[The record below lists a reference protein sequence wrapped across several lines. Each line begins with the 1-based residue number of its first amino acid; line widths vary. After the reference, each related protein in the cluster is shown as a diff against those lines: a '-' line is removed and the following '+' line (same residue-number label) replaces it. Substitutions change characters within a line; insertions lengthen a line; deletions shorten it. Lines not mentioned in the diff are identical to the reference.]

1 MLFSLIV
8 ANIKIIVRDRQA
20 LFWALFFPLIFVMV
34 FGLFR
39 LDEPVKTTIAVVDG
53 AQDTVSQAFISN
65 LGSIELLNLEQDK
78 NEQEARDAL
87 KEGRVSFVLLIP
99 QGLAEHIREGG
110 TSPISLTI
118 IYDESRMQSNQI
130 ILGVIR
136 QFVDQT
142 NMALQ
147 QAKPL
152 IELQPQGIQT
162 RNVRYFDFLLPGFV
176 GMGVM
181 MYSLMGMASVV
192 ALYRQQKIFK
202 RILTTPLKVRSF
214 FIAQIIAYLLL
225 SLVQA
230 GIILAA
236 GVLLFNGHI
245 YGNIFGMFILV
256 ICANIIFLNLG
267 FIIGALAKRVEAA
280 NGFANAVAIPMMF
293 FSGTFF
299 STDNLP
305 GIMPDIVKYL
315 PLTPLIS
322 AMRGISV
329 DAQPFWAYPSELA
342 ILGAWIVVT
351 SALALKVFKFE

>member
-1 MLFSLIV
+1 MLFPLIV

-20 LFWALFFPLIFVMV
+20 LFWALLFPLIFVVV
-34 FGLFR
+34 FGLFK
-39 LDEPVKTTIAVVDG
+39 LDEPVKTTIAVVDR
-53 AQDTVSQAFISN
+53 AQDPVSKAFISN
-65 LGSIELLNLEQDK
+65 LGSIELLTLEQGK
-78 NEQEARDAL
+78 SEQEARDAL
-87 KEGRVSFVLLIP
+87 KEVRISFVLLIP
-99 QGLAEHIREGG
+99 QGLAGQIQN
-110 TSPISLTI
+110 TSSPVAITI
-118 IYDESRMQSNQI
+118 IYDESRAQSNQI
-130 ILGVIR
+130 ILGVVR

-147 QAKPL
+147 NAKPL
-152 IELQPQGIQT
+152 IELKPEGIQT

-181 MYSLMGMASVV
+181 MYSLTGMASIV

-202 RILTTPLKVRSF
+202 RILTTPLRVRSF

-225 SLVQA
+225 SIVQA

-236 GVLLFNGHI
+236 GVFLFNGHV
-245 YGNIFGMFILV
+245 YGNIFGIFILV
-256 ICANIIFLNLG
+256 IFANTIFLNIG

-280 NGFANAVAIPMMF
+280 SGFSNAVSIPMMF

-299 STDNLP
+299 STDGLP

-315 PLTPLIS
+315 PLTPLIT

-329 DAQPFWAYPSELA
+329 DAQPFWAYPAELA

-351 SALALKVFKFE
+351 SALALKVFKLE

>member
-34 FGLFR
+34 FGLFK
-39 LDEPVKTTIAVVDG
+39 LDEPGQTTIAVVDE
-53 AQDTVSQAFISN
+53 AKDPVSQAFISN
-65 LGSIELLNLEQDK
+65 LGSIELLNLEQDR

-87 KEGRVSFVLLIP
+87 KSGTVSFVLLIP
-99 QGLAEHIREGG
+99 RGLAEKVGQSA
-110 TSPISLTI
+110 SPVPLTI
-118 IYDESRMQSNQI
+118 IYDESQMQSNQI
-130 ILGVIR
+130 MLGVIR

-192 ALYRQQKIFK
+192 ALYRQKKIFK

-214 FIAQIIAYLLL
+214 FVAQIIAYLLL

-230 GIILAA
+230 AIILAA

-245 YGNIFGMFILV
+245 YGNVFGMFVLV

-299 STDNLP
+299 GTENLP

-329 DAQPFWAYPSELA
+329 EAQPFWAYPSELA
-342 ILGAWIVVT
+342 ILGIWIMVT

>member
-8 ANIKIIVRDRQA
+8 ANMKIIVRNRQA
-20 LFWALFFPLIFVMV
+20 LFWALLFPLIFVVV
-34 FGLFR
+34 FGLFK
-39 LDEPVKTTIAVVDG
+39 LDEPGKTTIAIVDR
-53 AQDTVSQAFISN
+53 AQDPVSKAFISN
-65 LGSIELLNLEQDK
+65 LGSIELLTLEQDK
-78 NEQEARDAL
+78 SEQEARDAL
-87 KEGRVSFVLLIP
+87 KAGTISFVLLIP
-99 QGLAEHIREGG
+99 RGLAEQVQN
-110 TSPISLTI
+110 TSSPVAITI

-152 IELQPQGIQT
+152 IELKPEGIQT

-181 MYSLMGMASVV
+181 MYSLTGMASIV

-214 FIAQIIAYLLL
+214 FAAQIIAYLLL
-225 SLVQA
+225 SIVQA
-230 GIILAA
+230 AIILAA
-236 GVLLFNGHI
+236 GVFLFHGHV
-245 YGNIFGMFILV
+245 YGNIFGIFILV
-256 ICANIIFLNLG
+256 IFANTIFLNLG
-267 FIIGALAKRVEAA
+267 FIIGALAKKVEAA
-280 NGFANAVAIPMMF
+280 NGFSNAVSIPMMF

-299 STDNLP
+299 STEGLP

-329 DAQPFWAYPSELA
+329 DAQHFWAYPSELA
-342 ILGAWIVVT
+342 ILAAWIVVT
-351 SALALKVFKFE
+351 SVLALKVFKFE

>member
-20 LFWALFFPLIFVMV
+20 LFWALLFPLIFVVV
-34 FGLFR
+34 FGLFK
-39 LDEPVKTTIAVVDG
+39 LDEPGKTTIAIVDR
-53 AQDTVSQAFISN
+53 AQDSVSKAFISN
-65 LGSIELLNLEQDK
+65 LGSIELLTLEQGK
-78 NEQEARDAL
+78 SEPEARDSL
-87 KEGRVSFVLLIP
+87 KEGKISFVLLIP
-99 QGLAEHIREGG
+99 QGLAEQIQN
-110 TSPISLTI
+110 TPSPVAMTI
-118 IYDESRMQSNQI
+118 IYDESRAQSNQI

-152 IELQPQGIQT
+152 IVLKPEGMQT

-181 MYSLMGMASVV
+181 MYSLTGMASIV

-225 SLVQA
+225 SIVQA

-236 GVLLFNGHI
+236 GVFLFNGHV
-245 YGNIFGMFILV
+245 YGNIFGIFILV
-256 ICANIIFLNLG
+256 IFANTIFLNIG

-280 NGFANAVAIPMMF
+280 SGFSNAVSIPMMF

-299 STDNLP
+299 STENLP

-315 PLTPLIS
+315 PLTPLIT

-342 ILGAWIVVT
+342 LLAAWIMVT

>member
-20 LFWALFFPLIFVMV
+20 LFWALLFPLIFVVV
-34 FGLFR
+34 FGLFK
-39 LDEPVKTTIAVVDG
+39 LDEPGKTTIAIVDR
-53 AQDTVSQAFISN
+53 AQDPVSKAFISN
-65 LGSIELLNLEQDK
+65 LGNIELLTLEQDK
-78 NEQEARDAL
+78 SEQEARDAL
-87 KEGRVSFVLLIP
+87 KAGKISFVLLIP
-99 QGLAEHIREGG
+99 QGLAENIGQGRP
-110 TSPISLTI
+110 SPVSLTI
-118 IYDESRMQSNQI
+118 IYDESRAQSNQI
-130 ILGVIR
+130 IMGVIR

-152 IELQPQGIQT
+152 IDLKPEGIQT

-181 MYSLMGMASVV
+181 MYSLTGMASVV

-214 FIAQIIAYLLL
+214 FVAQIIAYLLL
-225 SLVQA
+225 SVVQA

-236 GVLLFNGHI
+236 GVFLFHGHV
-245 YGNIFGMFILV
+245 YGNIFGIFILV
-256 ICANIIFLNLG
+256 IFANTIFLNLG
-267 FIIGALAKRVEAA
+267 FIIGALAKKVEAA
-280 NGFANAVAIPMMF
+280 NGFSNAVSIPMMF

-299 STDNLP
+299 STEGLP

-315 PLTPLIS
+315 PLTPLIT

-329 DAQPFWAYPSELA
+329 DAQPFWAYPAELA
-342 ILGAWIVVT
+342 VLGAWIVVT